1 MKNIWFIH
9 ILWLILLTSCA
20 DYAPYKKITE
30 DLEIPS
36 KIFVADKNLTWS
48 AVIDVLSKYDIE
60 IQNRN
65 AGFIKTSW
73 IDNTLDVNFT
83 DSFGGSDKIKTAK
96 FKLIVNVIKG
106 FRDTFEVSKVTVYKR
121 QLVEQDFLQGWKEVQ
136 TDGILENTLLYRI
149 DRKITI
155 DKELNKIQEQ
165 KEKELIQKF

>member
-1 MKNIWFIH
+1 MKKHYLIH
-9 ILWLILLTSCA
+9 ILWILLFSSCA
-20 DYAPYKKITE
+20 DYAPYKRITE

-73 IDNTLDVNFT
+73 IDNTLDLNFT
-83 DSFGGSDKIKTAK
+83 DSFASSDKVKTAK
-96 FKLIVNVIKG
+96 FKLIVNVVKG
-106 FRDTFEVSKVTVYKR
+106 FRDAYEVSKVTIYKR
-121 QLVEQDFLQGWKEVQ
+121 QLVEQDFLQGWKEEQ

-165 KEKELIQKF
+165 REKELIQKF